1 MASNPAHTAYSTA
14 KGYLQSAFVL
24 MNSVDRYQTP
34 TDLTFFYSFH
44 ILIGFAVEL
53 YLKACLLHTGSSGEA
68 LSRRPFGHDLEAL
81 SNAATSAGL
90 TVHGLD
96 QVVMLLADPHG
107 DYTFRYPRPD
117 GSYKVPD
124 LNILFAHLSAL
135 DVAVD
140 GLTGASAFHGRA
152 PGGVWRLPP
161 DRAQWRLAS
170 Q

>member
-1 MASNPAHTAYSTA
+1 MSGNPAHTAYSTA
-14 KGYLQSAFVL
+14 KGYVQSAFVL
-24 MNSVDRYQTP
+24 MNSADRYQAP

-44 ILIGFAVEL
+44 MLIGFAVEL
-53 YLKACLLHTGSSGEA
+53 YLKAYLLHAGHSGEK
-68 LSRRPFGHDLEAL
+68 LSRQPFGHDLEAL

-90 TVHGLD
+90 TVSGLD

-117 GSYKVPD
+117 SSYTVPD
-124 LNILFAHLSAL
+124 LNILFGHLSAL

-140 GLTGASAFHGRA
+140 AVTGASASHGRA
-152 PGGVWRLPP
+152 LGGVWHLPP

-170 Q
+170 